1 MYLNI
6 FFAVHQLQV
15 SDIKVIAAMGDA
27 FTVSNMFNWLLY
39 VYLPR
44 NN

>member
-6 FFAVHQLQV
+6 FSVHQLQV

-27 FTVSNMFNWLLY
+27 FTVSNMFKLTAVCLFTNK
-39 VYLPR
+39 
-44 NN
+44 